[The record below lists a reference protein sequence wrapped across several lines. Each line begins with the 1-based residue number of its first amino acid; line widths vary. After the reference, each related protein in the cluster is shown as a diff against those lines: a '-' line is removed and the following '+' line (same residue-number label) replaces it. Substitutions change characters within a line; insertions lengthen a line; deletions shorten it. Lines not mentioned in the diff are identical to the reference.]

1 MVHQDIFLE
10 FNREKG
16 SLNDFFSKKCNLN
29 KYKELAS
36 PVKIFLTL
44 SHGQNVSWERFQC
57 KGTLLEQNSNKKSIT
72 ASLLVK
78 DQPRNIEISNKMI
91 VNVKSAHHRYRSHL
105 RSIAETKKSKEDQLV
120 KKRVSDEIKNV
131 ETWQD
136 QLKKTVEKL
145 QGGFVKFVKE
155 AKEKQDLAWIFKVNA
170 MKWKVDEKN
179 EEIKKLEQALG
190 ILELKRKSLK

>member
-1 MVHQDIFLE
+1 
-10 FNREKG
+10 
-16 SLNDFFSKKCNLN
+16 
-29 KYKELAS
+29 
-36 PVKIFLTL
+36 
-44 SHGQNVSWERFQC
+44 
-57 KGTLLEQNSNKKSIT
+57 
-72 ASLLVK
+72 
-78 DQPRNIEISNKMI
+78 MI

-136 QLKKTVEKL
+136 QLKKTIEKL

-190 ILELKRKSLK
+190 ILELNRKSLK